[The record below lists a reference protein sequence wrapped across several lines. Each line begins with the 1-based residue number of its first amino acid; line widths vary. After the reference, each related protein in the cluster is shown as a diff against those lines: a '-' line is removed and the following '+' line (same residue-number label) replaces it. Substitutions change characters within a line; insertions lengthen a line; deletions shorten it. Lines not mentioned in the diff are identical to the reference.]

1 MDTQRLILF
10 IVFSFSLLLLWE
22 SWQEYQAAKTL
33 PAAAQPD
40 TVPRADILPERKVLP
55 AAANGGAPLA
65 KGQRLSV
72 RTDLLEAEIDT
83 QGGDLRR
90 VVLLKHGAATDR
102 KKPLVLLAD
111 EPPHYYVAQSGLLGA
126 GLPSHKESFRAEA
139 TAYTLAPDQSTLS
152 VRLHWE
158 SPEAVRVIKSYT
170 FHRGSY
176 VIDVEYEIHNAK
188 EAANPAAYFQF
199 LRDDSPP
206 EGESAL
212 LPTYTGPA
220 LYTEAQKF
228 RKLAFSD
235 IAKGVNPVTAQDGW
249 VAMLQHYFLAAYLPP
264 PGVAREYFARK
275 VADNLYTAGVILP
288 VSPGPDGA
296 LKVATRLYVGPQEQD
311 TLKALAPGLELA
323 VDYGMLTV
331 LAAPLFWLLKTL
343 HGWLGNW
350 GFAII
355 ALTVL
360 IKLAFYPLS
369 AASYRSMAKLKA
381 LAPRLQRIKELY
393 GDDRQKLH
401 QAMMELYK
409 TEKINPMG
417 GCLPVLVQ
425 IPVFIALYWVLLY
438 SVEMRHAPFVLWI
451 QDLTAPD
458 PYFVLPILMGLS
470 MIVQTKLNPTPPDP
484 IQAKVMMIMPVV
496 FYVMF
501 FFFPA
506 GLVLYWLV
514 NNLLS
519 ILQQWRIN
527 HVLAVAEKGGA
538 AR

>member
-22 SWQEYQAAKTL
+22 SWQEYHAPKTRPAAVQPDSVPKAHTL
-33 PAAAQPD
+33 PPGAAPS
-40 TVPRADILPERKVLP
+40 P
-55 AAANGGAPLA
+55 APNSGAPLS
-65 KGQRLSV
+65 KGQRISV
-72 RTDLLEAEIDT
+72 RTDLLDAEIDT

-111 EPPHYYVAQSGLLGA
+111 EPPHYYVAQSGLLGE
-126 GLPSHKESFRAEA
+126 GLPSHKETFRAEA
-139 TAYTLAPDQSTLS
+139 TAYTLAPDQSSLT
-152 VRLHWE
+152 VRLYWE
-158 SPEAVRVIKSYT
+158 GPGPVRVTKSYT

-176 VIDVEYEIHNAK
+176 VIDVGYEVHP
-188 EAANPAAYFQF
+188 AAETSNPAAYFQF

-206 EGESAL
+206 EGESRF

-220 LYTEAQKF
+220 FYTEAQKF
-228 RKLAFSD
+228 RKLSFSD
-235 IAKGVNPVTAQDGW
+235 VAKGVSPITAQDGW

-264 PGVAREYFARK
+264 PGVAREYYARK

-288 VSPGPDGA
+288 LSSKAEGTLQVT
-296 LKVATRLYVGPQEQD
+296 TRLYVGPQEQD
-311 TLKALAPGLELA
+311 TLKALAPGLELT

-343 HGWLGNW
+343 HDWLGNW

-360 IKLAFYPLS
+360 IKLVFYPLS

-381 LAPRLQRIKELY
+381 VAPRLQRIKELY

-438 SVEMRHAPFVLWI
+438 SVEMRHAPFILWI

-458 PYFVLPILMGLS
+458 PYYVLPILMGLS

-496 FYVMF
+496 FSVMF

-527 HVLAVAEKGGA
+527 HVLGMAEKGGV

>member
-22 SWQEYQAAKTL
+22 SWQEYHAPKTRPAAVQPDSVPKAHTL
-33 PAAAQPD
+33 PAGAAPS
-40 TVPRADILPERKVLP
+40 P
-55 AAANGGAPLA
+55 APNSGAPLS
-65 KGQRLSV
+65 KGQRISV
-72 RTDLLEAEIDT
+72 RTDLLDAEIDT

-111 EPPHYYVAQSGLLGA
+111 EPPHYYVAQSGLLGE
-126 GLPSHKESFRAEA
+126 GLPSHKETYRAEA
-139 TAYTLAPDQSTLS
+139 TAYTLAPDQSSLT
-152 VRLHWE
+152 VRLYWE
-158 SPEAVRVIKSYT
+158 GPGPVRVIKSYT

-176 VIDVEYEIHNAK
+176 VIDVGYEVHPAAATANA
-188 EAANPAAYFQF
+188 AAYFQF

-206 EGESAL
+206 EGESRFL
-212 LPTYTGPA
+212 STYTGPA

-228 RKLAFSD
+228 RKLSFSD
-235 IAKGVNPVTAQDGW
+235 IAKGVSPITAQDGW

-264 PGVAREYFARK
+264 PGVAREYYARK

-288 VSPGPDGA
+288 LSSKAEGTLQVTA
-296 LKVATRLYVGPQEQD
+296 RLYVGPQEQD
-311 TLKALAPGLELA
+311 TLKALAPGLELT

-343 HGWLGNW
+343 HDWLGNW

-381 LAPRLQRIKELY
+381 VAPRLQRIKELY

-438 SVEMRHAPFVLWI
+438 SVEMRHAPFILWI

-458 PYFVLPILMGLS
+458 PYYVLPILMGLS

-484 IQAKVMMIMPVV
+484 IQAKVMMVMPVV
-496 FYVMF
+496 FSVMF

-527 HVLAVAEKGGA
+527 HVLGMAEKGGLS
-538 AR
+538 R